1 MRIEILDENENVI
14 NVIVATEEFAAA
26 NYEEGFWRIAEEQ
39 DEPVAPPIR
48 PKLHVIAANSSNE
61 STTLINEQFDEV
73 TCFEGTVITF
83 TTELRNPFDES
94 VIPLTQM
101 FRMPVRSR
109 DNREFLVLVNM
120 INGVASV
127 PITFNNSGVWS
138 ATEETL
144 NSNLNEEEKISFTGI
159 KVFVVQS

>member
-1 MRIEILDENENVI
+1 
-14 NVIVATEEFAAA
+14 
-26 NYEEGFWRIAEEQ
+26 
-39 DEPVAPPIR
+39 
-48 PKLHVIAANSSNE
+48 
-61 STTLINEQFDEV
+61 
-73 TCFEGTVITF
+73 
-83 TTELRNPFDES
+83 
-94 VIPLTQM
+94 
-101 FRMPVRSR
+101 MPVKSR